1 MAKPKTDDASLK
13 RLGGGRWQTRDERFT
28 IEPQSGTW
36 MVVDAEQTDDLGLP
50 LVRGPFGSLT
60 SAKEAITAAREAPP
74 VVSPKAALVAQLRDR
89 PVPISKTASPKP
101 AARAPKAVVRR
112 PPPPPPEPRWL
123 RELGPADRRR
133 ARELIERLSKAGAR
147 DPEAIARRRR
157 RRRGP
162 RRCGL
167 RHRPGHRA
175 SGPRPRR
182 VTWRAGLST
191 VRTRR
196 SASAGGW
203 SMARAARSPWTL
215 GAPARDGRPRG
226 GRQSPRRGGIAR
238 PARPWWESRWR
249 AAAR

>member
-1 MAKPKTDDASLK
+1 MAKAKTDDASLK

-50 LVRGPFGSLT
+50 LFRGPFGSLT

-89 PVPISKTASPKP
+89 PVPISKAASPKP

-112 PPPPPPEPRWL
+112 PPPLPPEPRWL

-147 DPEAIARRRR
+147 DPEAIARRDVV
-157 RRRGP
+157 GGVP
-162 RRCGL
+162 
-167 RHRPGHRA
+167 A
-175 SGPRPRR
+175 AAAFAIDR
-182 VTWRAGLST
+182 VITG
-191 VRTRR
+191 
-196 SASAGGW
+196 
-203 SMARAARSPWTL
+203 L
-215 GAPARDGRPRG
+215 GAKAAPGDVARRLVDGQDAEIGVRWRLVDGEGRPIAMDPSAPAARDGR
-226 GRQSPRRGGIAR
+226 SL
-238 PARPWWESRWR
+238 
-249 AAAR
+249 